1 MAAQASFIAADN
13 VPVNHTFTRVNVDG
27 TNVRYEERTGTSSL
41 AWKSWYSTFRGPLSG
56 NGPKV
61 YKIGETVTM
70 PIVADETINGVTVPK
85 KVREYQADI
94 VYRYPADGTE
104 TERLMFE
111 AIVRNGLGT
120 SCIKDNTVYLLPLN
134 GP

>member
-1 MAAQASFIAADN
+1 
-13 VPVNHTFTRVNVDG
+13 
-27 TNVRYEERTGTSSL
+27 VRYEERTGTSSL
-41 AWKSWYSTFRGPLSG
+41 AWKSWYSTFRGPVPG

-61 YKIGETVTM
+61 YKIGETVIM

-104 TERLMFE
+104 TERLAFE

-120 SCIKDNTVYLLPLN
+120 ACIKDSTVYLLPLN